1 MATDAFGWA
10 RTQTRKVF
18 FQTDMN
24 SKLIRHL
31 QIPLGPSDN
40 GGRCHGAKWHD
51 GKIWIVANR
60 LRGILRVDPKT
71 WQPEFLIPIYT
82 TGELPRW
89 HDVTFDNEGFLWQIN
104 GNDSTSFAEGR
115 PGLIKYRAVQISGW
129 TGLLDDV
136 IC

>member
-18 FQTDMN
+18 FQTAMN

-40 GGRCHGAKWHD
+40 GGGCHGAQWHD

-60 LRGILRVDPKT
+60 LRGILRVDQKA
-71 WQPEFLIPIYT
+71 WQPDFWIPIYT

-104 GNDSTSFAEGR
+104 GNDSTSFAEG
-115 PGLIKYRAVQISGW
+115 
-129 TGLLDDV
+129 
-136 IC
+136 